1 MILIGF
7 PVFFAVV
14 FCAGYI
20 LLILVNTVFALM
32 SGFWQR
38 PPTLLVSLKG
48 MRIIAGSVAA
58 LICTWAYI
66 WYFTHPED
74 IIN

>member
-7 PVFFAVV
+7 PIFFMVL
-14 FCAGYI
+14 FCAVYI
-20 LLILVNTVFALM
+20 LLILVNTVFALVN
-32 SGFWQR
+32 GFQQR
-38 PPTLLVSLKG
+38 PRTLLLSLKK

-58 LICTWAYI
+58 LICTWACI
-66 WYFTHPED
+66 WYFTHPEN